1 MSISEEMIHELLES
15 YYLNTHIYCAA
26 FDLAGKIYSR
36 KGCFNRSAFCNFIH
50 WFDYQNSC
58 KQSCIYGALQA
69 KTKNEPYIYFCPYGL
84 VNSTV
89 PVYLDGIDIYL
100 TGGPVLIHGVDD
112 ILTSGIIAQN
122 QLLKSRYHNVRAR
135 LNEVKVVDF
144 ANVVQYSDMLAKMAG
159 ELQLKKDHKAGENC
173 RTKGAYFFV
182 PDFDEGINKDA
193 FMMKMESSQLEMQ
206 MEELISEIEKG
217 DQQGVNRILNNFLDV
232 LSSCISFEAVKLKAL
247 SLVMSS
253 IVLLGQLDDQFKERF
268 KYFFMVDHIVISI
281 FATSD
286 ISELSDKL
294 VRIFGNTLSCFSCEG
309 NVKNKDLLYRALNY
323 IRNNYSTVCLDDVSA
338 EIGLN
343 PSYFSKIFKDGL
355 GVNYCQY
362 VNKIRIEQSKKLL
375 REGLPLSEIAQMVG
389 FNDQSYFTRVFRKY
403 EGVSPY
409 KWQNDI

>member
-84 VNSTV
+84 VNWTV

-355 GVNYCQY
+355 GVNYCQ
-362 VNKIRIEQSKKLL
+362 
-375 REGLPLSEIAQMVG
+375 
-389 FNDQSYFTRVFRKY
+389 
-403 EGVSPY
+403 
-409 KWQNDI
+409 